1 VYVWNFGTCD
11 FEFAS
16 DFEFR
21 ISDLPPGGFTG
32 IRERMKSLPEF
43 QAVYH
48 LPLPELILRAA
59 EVHKE
64 YRDYRDIQRC
74 ALLSIKTGG
83 CPEDCGYCS
92 QSAHHDS
99 PVEREPL
106 MTVAEVREKAEAA
119 KARGATRF
127 CMGAAWRSPK
137 DGPEFDRVLDM
148 VRVVRSL
155 DMEAC
160 VTLGM
165 LSQSQADRLA
175 EAGLTA
181 YNHNLD
187 TSRRFYPEIISTRT
201 YDDRIDTLKH
211 VAKAGISVCCG
222 GIVGMGE
229 TEDDRLMM
237 LVELA
242 QLETPPE
249 SVPIN
254 CLMPSAGTPLESAK
268 PVDSIELV
276 RLIATARIAF
286 PTARVRLSAGRD
298 RMNRELQ
305 VLCFL
310 AGADSVF
317 FGEKL
322 LTAPNPTADADFDLF
337 RSMGLP
343 TPECGTVRQALPT
356 C

>member
-1 VYVWNFGTCD
+1 
-11 FEFAS
+11 
-16 DFEFR
+16 
-21 ISDLPPGGFTG
+21 
-32 IRERMKSLPEF
+32 MKTLEELR
-43 QAVYH
+43 AVYR

-59 EVHKE
+59 EVHKVHRN
-64 YRDYRDIQRC
+64 YADIQRC
-74 ALLSIKTGG
+74 ELLSIKTGG
-83 CPEDCGYCS
+83 CPEDCKYCS
-92 QSAHHDS
+92 QSAHYDT
-99 PVEREPL
+99 PVDRQPL
-106 MTVAEVREKAEAA
+106 LTVEEVRERATAA
-119 KARGATRF
+119 KERGATRF

-137 DGPEFDRVLDM
+137 DGPEFDRVLEM
-148 VRVVRSL
+148 VRVVRGL

-165 LSQSQADRLA
+165 LSEKQARRLA

-187 TSRRFYPEIISTRT
+187 TSRRFYPEVVTTRT
-201 YDDRIDTLKH
+201 YDDRVQTLKA
-211 VAKAGISVCCG
+211 VSRAGISVCSG

-254 CLMPSAGTPLESAK
+254 CLMPQTGTPLAMAPK
-268 PVDSIELV
+268 VDSLELV
-276 RLIATARIAF
+276 RLVATARIAF

-298 RMNRELQ
+298 RMSRELQ

-322 LTAPNPTADADFDLF
+322 LTAPNPRESEDEALF
-337 RSMGLP
+337 RAMG
-343 TPECGTVRQALPT
+343 VAAS
-356 C
+356 